1 MKKEIKLYT
10 LPSCPYSEL
19 AKTLLDKR
27 GLAYNDINIYYND
40 KKRAQL
46 EAETNHHG
54 VPYIF
59 IGDTCIGGYSELK
72 DLDDYGKL
80 TKMLEE

>member
-19 AKTLLDKR
+19 AKTLLDER
-27 GLAYNDINIYYND
+27 GLEYNDISIYYND
-40 KKRAQL
+40 KMREQL
-46 EAETNHHG
+46 EKETNHHG
-54 VPYIF
+54 VPFIF
-59 IGDTCIGGYSELK
+59 IGDTCIGGYTELK
-72 DLDDYGKL
+72 DLDDCGKL